1 MFHYQSKNIPTVEI
15 ALESRTVEQLKKLA
29 GLLPTSSKPTRKAE
43 LVAFVLKH
51 LQGKSL
57 RDLWQ
62 QLDPLQ
68 QAAVAEVVHSQE
80 DDFPT
85 AQFIAKYGQEPDWG
99 TGERYYY
106 NFQPSLL
113 GLFFYDGWM
122 PQDLKRQLK
131 QFVPEP
137 AAATLQ
143 GSEEMPKTL
152 TRIWRRYSPKSNE
165 FERVTDEIAV
175 TISEMERAAP
185 HDLQAVLRLIDL
197 GKVTVSDKTLLPN
210 SATLKAIAPLLEG
223 GDYYDNFVR
232 AQPKKNYDSEDFNQ
246 RSSRVKF
253 FTLADIERDPDDV
266 PEIGAIKP
274 FAWVML
280 VLAGK
285 LAELASKRLSLTKAG
300 QKALN
305 DPPAK
310 TIRTLWQRWLK
321 TTLLDELRRIESIK
335 GQTGKGKRGL
345 TAVSVRRS
353 AISNAL
359 KDCPVGQWVAIEE
372 FLRYTIA
379 AGYDFEVSRQPQHL
393 SLDNS
398 YYGDLEEGDWT
409 VLEARYILCLLFEYV
424 ATLGMIDVAYVHP
437 ADSIIGSSDLEANS
451 FTFLSRYD
459 GLAYFRLTPL
469 GAYCLGIAES
479 YTPMPMAVLPVLRVL
494 PNLEIAAIASLSPA
508 DELLL
513 STYAQKISDSV
524 WKLDQAQLLSAI
536 ESGRS
541 IAGLQELLSARSSHP
556 LPKTVLQFLTD
567 IRDRAGSLQDLGSAR
582 LIKCASP
589 ALAAL
594 IANDSRTKKY
604 CFLAG
609 DDPTNTTAGSASY
622 LVVPALSETKF
633 RNGLRKLGY
642 SVPAGN

>member
-1 MFHYQSKNIPTVEI
+1 MFHYQSKNLTTVEI
-15 ALESRTVEQLKKLA
+15 ALQNRTVEQLKRLA
-29 GLLPTSSKPTRKAE
+29 ALLPTGSKPTRKAE
-43 LVAFVLKH
+43 LVAFILKH
-51 LQGKSL
+51 LQGQSL
-57 RDLWQ
+57 RALWQ
-62 QLDPLQ
+62 QLDSLG
-68 QAAVAEVVHSQE
+68 QAAVAEVVHSQA

-85 AQFIAKYGQEPDWG
+85 AQFIAKYGQEPNWG
-99 TGERYYY
+99 TGISYYY

-122 PQDLKRQLK
+122 PQDLKRQLG

-137 AAATLQ
+137 AAVKLNSTEDLPQ
-143 GSEEMPKTL
+143 SL
-152 TRIWRRYSPKSNE
+152 TRVWRRYSPKSKE
-165 FERVTDEIAV
+165 FEQVTDEIAV
-175 TISEMERAAP
+175 TISEMERAAL

-197 GKVTVSDKTLLPN
+197 GKVTVSDKTYYPT

-232 AQPKKNYDSEDFNQ
+232 AQPKKNYDEEDFNQ

-253 FTLADIERDPDDV
+253 FTLADIKCDLDDV
-266 PEIGAIKP
+266 PEIGEIKP

-280 VLAGK
+280 VQAAK
-285 LAELASKRLSLTKAG
+285 LAELTNKRLSLTKAG
-300 QKALN
+300 QKALSG
-305 DPPAK
+305 PPAK

-345 TAVSVRRS
+345 TAVSGRRS
-353 AISNAL
+353 AISAAL
-359 KDCPVGQWVAIEE
+359 KDCPTGRWVKVEE
-372 FLRYTIA
+372 FFRYTIA
-379 AGYDFEVSRQPQHL
+379 AGYDFEVSRQPENL
-393 SLDNS
+393 SLNNS
-398 YYGDLEEGDWT
+398 YYGRLEDGDWA
-409 VLEARYILCLLFEYV
+409 VLEARYLLCLLFEYV
-424 ATLGMIDVAYVHP
+424 ATLGMIDIAYVHP
-437 ADSIIGSSDLEANS
+437 ADSIVGNSELEANT

-459 GLAYFRLTPL
+459 GLAYFRLTAL
-469 GAYCLGIAES
+469 GAYCLGITDS
-479 YTPMPMAVLPVLRVL
+479 YTPIPMAVKPVLRVL
-494 PNLEIAAIASLSPA
+494 PNLEIAAIAALSPA

-536 ESGRS
+536 EAGRS
-541 IAGLQELLSARSSHP
+541 IAGLQELLEARSSHP
-556 LPKTVLQFLTD
+556 LPETVLQFLTD
-567 IRDRAGSLQDLGSAR
+567 IRERGSDLQDLGTAR

-609 DDPTNTTAGSASY
+609 DDPSNTTAGSASY
-622 LVVPALSETKF
+622 LVVPAESETKF
-633 RNGLRKLGY
+633 RNSLRKLGY
-642 SVPAGN
+642 SVPAGG

>member
-1 MFHYQSKNIPTVEI
+1 MFHYQSKNLTTVEI

-29 GLLPTSSKPTRKAE
+29 ALLPTSSKPTRKAE

-57 RDLWQ
+57 RELWQ
-62 QLDPLQ
+62 QLDPLG
-68 QAAVAEVVHSQE
+68 QAAVAEVVHSQS

-137 AAATLQ
+137 AAATLN
-143 GSEEMPKTL
+143 GSEETPKTL
-152 TRIWRRYSPKSNE
+152 TRVWRRYSPKSNE
-165 FERVTDEIAV
+165 FEQVTDEIAV
-175 TISEMERAAP
+175 TIAQMERAAL
-185 HDLQAVLRLIDL
+185 HDLQAVLRAIDL
-197 GKVTVSDKTLLPN
+197 GKVTVSDKTFDPT

-280 VLAGK
+280 VQAGK
-285 LAELASKRLSLTKAG
+285 LAELTNKRLSLTKAG
-300 QKALN
+300 QKALS
-305 DPPAK
+305 DPLAK

-345 TAVSVRRS
+345 TAVSGRRS
-353 AISNAL
+353 TIANAL
-359 KDCPVGQWVAIEE
+359 KDCPTGQWVKVEE
-372 FLRYTIA
+372 FFRYIIA
-379 AGYDFEVSRQPQHL
+379 AGYDFEVSRQPGNL
-393 SLDNS
+393 SLNNS
-398 YYGDLEEGDWT
+398 CYGDLEEGDWT

-424 ATLGMIDVAYVHP
+424 AT
-437 ADSIIGSSDLEANS
+437 
-451 FTFLSRYD
+451 
-459 GLAYFRLTPL
+459 
-469 GAYCLGIAES
+469 
-479 YTPMPMAVLPVLRVL
+479 
-494 PNLEIAAIASLSPA
+494 
-508 DELLL
+508 
-513 STYAQKISDSV
+513 
-524 WKLDQAQLLSAI
+524 
-536 ESGRS
+536 
-541 IAGLQELLSARSSHP
+541 
-556 LPKTVLQFLTD
+556 
-567 IRDRAGSLQDLGSAR
+567 
-582 LIKCASP
+582 
-589 ALAAL
+589 
-594 IANDSRTKKY
+594 
-604 CFLAG
+604 
-609 DDPTNTTAGSASY
+609 
-622 LVVPALSETKF
+622 
-633 RNGLRKLGY
+633 
-642 SVPAGN
+642 